1 MTQTLAA
8 SARESDHQVNVTRWV
23 ATIAGLLGF
32 VLSVL
37 TPLLPVVQTT
47 RRTVRR
53 CTVVTRAGKCACGKT
68 SDAAGNC
75 DGSHAKKMC
84 GMSRGRYYMLWR
96 MHRCGW
102 HLSRSSDSH
111 LLRRLRQDCQPQGL
125 LRRQPR

>member
-1 MTQTLAA
+1 MWLTHATVFTRLCRNTMATMMRA
-8 SARESDHQVNVTRWV
+8 LTVT
-23 ATIAGLLGF
+23 A
-32 VLSVL
+32 
-37 TPLLPVVQTT
+37 LPVVQTT